1 MAGIN
6 FIGSYSG
13 IDQATIDK
21 LMEAERMPLKQLTN
35 KHVNITAKKDAWK
48 DVNTR
53 LNSLFEKMKSLK
65 DSSTF
70 NSKVVTSSDEKF
82 VSMSGET
89 SAAEGK
95 YTIKVNQLASN
106 SSLIGKKAMFY
117 KTEDGKP
124 DTIKENGSFRIIS
137 SDGKET
143 KEKIIEVKSDDT
155 LKSIVD
161 KINEASKDLKY
172 ADGKVTE
179 KGSGISATIVDNRIV
194 LTDEKTGSNSIGL
207 ASVDNKN
214 SNNVLKK
221 IGLSIG
227 TWSEDIPVDPNNDII
242 TYNKGNQAEFTLNGI
257 KIVRDSN
264 TINDAIEGVVINLNK
279 AHDTGQLDTVN
290 ISTDTEKAAKAVQ
303 DFVDQYNSTMKFIEE
318 KTAAGDPKVPG
329 SKGILAGE
337 SSLIRLQT
345 SLRTL
350 VTDKLTVSG
359 SNIKDAS
366 QIGISTIDRYGA
378 LTFDKEKFL
387 TELNKDKDSV
397 VNFLSPKEGVGL
409 VDKVNDYING
419 FISKEDGVIK
429 SQNESLEKSLK
440 DLASR
445 IESFE
450 TRMEKKEKYYV
461 KMFTALDLAMMKA
474 EDQMGW
480 LQGQVDAMNGV
491 KR

>member
-65 DSSTF
+65 NSSTF
-70 NSKVVTSSDEKF
+70 NSKVATSSDEKF
-82 VSMSGET
+82 VSMSAGT

-95 YTIKVNQLASN
+95 YNIYVKQLATN
-106 SSLIGKKAMFY
+106 SSITGKKVL
-117 KTEDGKP
+117 P
-124 DTIKENGSFRIIS
+124 P
-137 SDGKET
+137 
-143 KEKIIEVKSDDT
+143 EKIGSEENIKKMLDVEGKFEIKNADKKTIEIEVKKEDS
-155 LKSIVD
+155 LQSIAN
-161 KINEASKDLKY
+161 KINSSMTKAIGEE
-172 ADGKVTE
+172 GKEGYKAPE
-179 KGSGISATIVDNRIV
+179 KIGIKATVVDNRLV
-194 LTDEKTGSNSIGL
+194 LTDEKTGERTISLENESNGILS
-207 ASVDNKN
+207 
-214 SNNVLKK
+214 K
-221 IGLSIG
+221 IGLSSTTGWI
-227 TWSEDIPVDPNNDII
+227 EDE
-242 TYNKGNQAEFTLNGI
+242 TTGGYGFKKGNQAEFTLNGI
-257 KIVRDSN
+257 KIKRDTN

-345 SLRTL
+345 SLRKL

-359 SNIKDAS
+359 SDIKDAS
-366 QIGISTIDRYGA
+366 QIGISTLDRFGD
-378 LTFDKEKFL
+378 LTFDKTKFL
-387 TELNKDKDSV
+387 DALEKDSESV
-397 VNFLSPKEGVGL
+397 MNFLSPKEGVGL

-429 SQNESLEKSLK
+429 SQNESLEKAIK
-440 DLASR
+440 DLNSR

-450 TRMEKKEKYYV
+450 TRMEKKEKYYI

-480 LQGQVDAMNGV
+480 LQGQVDAMNGI